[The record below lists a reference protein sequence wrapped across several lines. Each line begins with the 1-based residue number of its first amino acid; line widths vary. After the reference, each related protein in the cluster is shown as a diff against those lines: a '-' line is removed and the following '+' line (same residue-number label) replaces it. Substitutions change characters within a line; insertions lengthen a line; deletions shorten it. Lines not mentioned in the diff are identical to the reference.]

1 MADKGG
7 GQAESMKLLQG
18 TLDVLILSM
27 LEAGPDHGYGVT
39 RRIHE
44 RTEGV
49 LQVDDAALYQSL
61 HRMRA
66 RGWIA
71 GEWGVSDRGRRAR
84 FYRITPKGLDRLRAE
99 TASWARYSTA
109 VGRVLGTS

>member
-1 MADKGG
+1 V
-7 GQAESMKLLQG
+7 AEKREEYPGSMKLLQG
-18 TLDVLILSM
+18 TLDVLILSV

-39 RRIHE
+39 RRIHQ
-44 RTEGV
+44 RTDGV

-66 RGWIA
+66 RGWIM

-84 FYRITPKGLDRLRAE
+84 FYRITSRGLERLRAE

-109 VGRVLGTS
+109 VGRVLGIS